1 MRQRFVPGSAFLALA
16 TLIVSGPASSQEA
29 RSGGNDQLVRQMQQ
43 LASERTDLQ
52 AQNDKLQKDLEA
64 AKQQLLVVKQQL
76 DAAKAGTA
84 RSQSEVSAARAAADA
99 SRDNNEKALADA
111 KSKMQDLVDHYRAT
125 VVTLRDTETERAQLR
140 QQLVQTNAGWDQCAQ
155 RNDSI
160 SKVTNEVLDRYAHEG
175 LFTQLG
181 RAEPFT
187 QLKRTQIENLVLEDR
202 QRVAELRVKQPP
214 PVAPSAPAA
223 QGVQFRADGDGH

>member
-1 MRQRFVPGSAFLALA
+1 MRQGFVTGSSFLALA
-16 TLIVSGPASSQEA
+16 ALVVGGPAWAQQA
-29 RSGGNDQLVRQMQQ
+29 RSGGNDQLVQQMQQ

-52 AQNDKLQKDLEA
+52 AQNDKLQKDLDA
-64 AKQQLLVVKQQL
+64 AKQQLVAVKQQL
-76 DAAKAGTA
+76 DAAKAGA
-84 RSQSEVSAARAAADA
+84 AHSQTEVSAARAAADA
-99 SRDNNEKALADA
+99 ARDNNEKALADA

-125 VVTLRDTETERAQLR
+125 VASLRDTETERAQLR

-160 SKVTNEVLDRYAHEG
+160 SKVTDEVLDRYEHEG
-175 LFTQLG
+175 VFTSVG

-202 QRVAELRVKQPP
+202 ERVAELRAKQPA
-214 PVAPSAPAA
+214 PVAPAAPAA
-223 QGVQFRADGDGH
+223 QGIQFRADSDGR